1 VLVKEGIPV
10 RKIHDLVALLHECLP
25 HHPLWEAMK
34 PDLERL
40 SQMAVKVRY
49 PGESATR
56 EQAKGAI
63 QMMRRCR
70 DEIRIGLALPA
81 EKRPKR
87 RRKR

>member
-1 VLVKEGIPV
+1 MKEGIPV
-10 RKIHDLVALLHECLP
+10 RKIHDLVALLQDCLSR
-25 HHPLWEAMK
+25 HPLWEEMK

-40 SQMAVKVRY
+40 SQNAVKVRY
-49 PGESATR
+49 PGESATP

-81 EKRPKR
+81 EKRPER
-87 RRKR
+87 RRKK